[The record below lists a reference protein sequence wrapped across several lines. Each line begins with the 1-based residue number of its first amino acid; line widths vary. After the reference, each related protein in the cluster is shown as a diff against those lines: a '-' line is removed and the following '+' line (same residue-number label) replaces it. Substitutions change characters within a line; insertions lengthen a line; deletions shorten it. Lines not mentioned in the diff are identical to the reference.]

1 MAEHSAE
8 TDRVWQEFHSVVN
21 MSGEELRE
29 WLLTDAAGEEG
40 LSSDPGHPVS
50 DRGEEVVAI
59 LGKRK
64 TDVTGSDVELMNEV
78 AEFVRNELADPQ
90 REDQEWRRRLMSVG
104 HDPLAPSSPA
114 PDEEIS

>member
-21 MSGEELRE
+21 MSSEELRE

-50 DRGEEVVAI
+50 DRGEEIVEI

-64 TDVTGSDVELMNEV
+64 TDVTEPDVELMNEV
-78 AEFVRNELADPQ
+78 AEFVRNELADPR
-90 REDQEWRRRLMSVG
+90 REDQGWRRRLMSVG
-104 HDPLAPSSPA
+104 HDPLTPSSPD
-114 PDEEIS
+114 PDEDLS